1 MLFEQ
6 DIAMRTKTCCRRRNR
21 SGWFKPSG
29 PGRVPARG
37 YIGKPST
44 GLVPNWWVGVRA
56 CSNQTRRQRA
66 ANSLRY

>member
-6 DIAMRTKTCCRRRNR
+6 DIAMRREQYKDLLQEAEQERLM
-21 SGWFKPSG
+21 G

-44 GLVPNWWVGVRA
+44 GLVPNW
-56 CSNQTRRQRA
+56 
-66 ANSLRY
+66 